1 MQKKVKIL
9 LNEKEAKITKRAYAF
24 KGFSSS
30 HNVKILNC
38 FNPELQVKDIES
50 SIKSKLIDLL
60 PELKGFTFVKIL
72 VLVFKNKV

>member
-30 HNVKILNC
+30 HNVKILNS